1 MKFMRIL
8 SLMAGAVL
16 LAAASIYSFMY
27 FNQETSTLTEE
38 ILSKAPGQFIPLRH
52 GLVHYRLQGPD
63 TAKLILFIPGG
74 GVSGCE
80 VFEKI
85 IPEFQK
91 KGYRTLTYDLYGR
104 GYSARPSVANSP
116 ELFEEQLTQL
126 LDTLQIQDSFH
137 IVSTSMGA
145 IVATDFTV
153 NHPEKVDKVV
163 FIAPS
168 LSGQFK
174 TNALLTIPVLSD
186 FLMTVYWYPRAAENQ
201 RKEFVSKEVFEVY
214 KERLI
219 YFMDFDGYKHSN
231 YSTWMHML
239 NQNKMPLLSKIE
251 QNKILLLYG
260 DKDPYFSAPNTAV
273 FKSHYPS
280 LQIKEILQAGHL
292 PHLEKPAQVNQEI
305 LTFLKQF

>member
-1 MKFMRIL
+1 MKLARIL
-8 SLMAGAVL
+8 SILSGFVL
-16 LAAASIYSFMY
+16 LTAALIYSFMY
-27 FNQETSTLTEE
+27 FNQESSSLTREV
-38 ILSKAPGQFIPLRH
+38 LSKAPGKFVSLRH

-63 TAKLILFIPGG
+63 TANLILFIPGG

-85 IPEFQK
+85 IPEFQQ
-91 KGYRTLTYDLYGR
+91 KGFRTLTYDLYGR

-126 LDTLQIQDSFH
+126 LDTLQISAPMH

-145 IVATDFTV
+145 IVATDFSV
-153 NHPEKVDKVV
+153 HHPEKVEKVV
-163 FIAPS
+163 FIDPS

-174 TNALLTIPVLSD
+174 TNALLRIPVLSD

-201 RKEFVSKEVFEVY
+201 RKEFVSTEVFEMY

-239 NQNKMPLLSKIE
+239 NQNKLPLLNQVKE
-251 QNKILLLYG
+251 GKVLLIYG
-260 DKDPYFSAPNTAV
+260 DKDPYFPDDNV
-273 FKSHYPS
+273 EMIKSFYSS
-280 LQIKEILQAGHL
+280 LKTSEISEAGHL
-292 PHLEKPAQVNQEI
+292 PHLEKPEQVFRVI
-305 LTFLKQF
+305 VSFLK